1 MKNRKTSFT
10 VVPDFVTQD
19 CANTIIDLMS
29 KSDDRFASDKTDDG
43 RQVSQDNVT
52 PGNMSWE
59 EAPTRLRN
67 GAPYYIPVFSANP
80 KPVEKN
86 GFTVNYK
93 ENTKLWEITDTVV
106 DLIRNHI
113 IDTYSPDALQPM
125 ATMLR
130 YGVTGANIPP
140 HQDGPMLN
148 GDKWIDIDFSCFIVL
163 NDDFDGG
170 ALRFE
175 ELGLRWEPVA
185 RSAIFLCNTSTK
197 NMVHEV
203 EKVISGQRYSIN
215 TFWTA
220 S

>member
-1 MKNRKTSFT
+1 MNHRKTSFT
-10 VVPDFVTQD
+10 IIPDFVTQD
-19 CANTIIDLMS
+19 CANTIINLMR
-29 KSDDRFASDKTDDG
+29 KSNDRFASDKTDDG

-52 PGNMSWE
+52 AGNMSWG
-59 EAPTRLRN
+59 EAPTKLRN
-67 GAPYYIPVFSANP
+67 GATYYIPIFSADP
-80 KPVEKN
+80 PPVEKN

-93 ENTKLWEITDTVV
+93 ENTELWEVTDTVINS
-106 DLIRNHI
+106 IRGHI
-113 IDTYSPDALQPM
+113 AGTYSLDTLQPM

-130 YGVTGANIPP
+130 YGVAGANIPP

-148 GDKWIDIDFSCFIVL
+148 GGTWVDIDFSCFIVL
-163 NDDFDGG
+163 NDDFEGG

-185 RSAIFLCNTSTK
+185 GSAIFLSNTSTK

-203 EKVISGQRYSIN
+203 EKVISGERFSIN

>member
-1 MKNRKTSFT
+1 MHDRKTSLT
-10 VVPDFVTQD
+10 IVPDFVTQD

-59 EAPTRLRN
+59 EAPTKLRN
-67 GAPYYIPVFSANP
+67 GAPYYIPVFSADP

-106 DLIRNHI
+106 DSIQNYI
-113 IDTYSPDALQPM
+113 TDTYSPDALQPM

-130 YGVTGANIPP
+130 YGVPGANIPP

-148 GDKWIDIDFSCFIVL
+148 DGVWTDIDFSCFIIL
-163 NDDFDGG
+163 NDDFSGG
-170 ALRFE
+170 SIRFE
-175 ELGLRWEPVA
+175 ELGISWEPVA
-185 RSAIFLCNTSTK
+185 RSAVFLCNTSTK
-197 NMVHEV
+197 ELVHEIQ
-203 EKVISGQRYSIN
+203 KVTSGERYSIN

-220 S
+220 G